1 MGEDEGQGEGA
12 GNSGAAAGQIG
23 QRDGAE
29 KRQCS
34 GVGPVWKRGGSIE
47 MGQGCGVTAEPEQI
61 ARGLSLAE
69 LAEAT
74 NMWWVTYAKDIE
86 NTQIDTLVRAKSASK
101 AEVEAAAGRWAGRAP
116 VSGRQPCLG
125 NGAFRPH
132 TAAKPGQGGQAG
144 AV

>member
-1 MGEDEGQGEGA
+1 MDK
-12 GNSGAAAGQIG
+12 AAGQRSGNAAALGPYGSGGVASRWAAGLPLG
-23 QRDGAE
+23 Q
-29 KRQCS
+29 
-34 GVGPVWKRGGSIE
+34 
-47 MGQGCGVTAEPEQI
+47 MGYLR

-69 LAEAT
+69 LPEAT
-74 NMWWVTYAKDIE
+74 NMWWITCAKDIE
-86 NTQIDTLVRAKSASK
+86 KLNTQIETLVRAKPASK